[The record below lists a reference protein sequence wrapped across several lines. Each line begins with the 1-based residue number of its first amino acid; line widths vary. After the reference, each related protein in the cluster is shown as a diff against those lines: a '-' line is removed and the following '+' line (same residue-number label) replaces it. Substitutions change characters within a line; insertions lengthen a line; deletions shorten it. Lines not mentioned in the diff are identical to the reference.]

1 MVTYVVH
8 TIITVFFG
16 SVTRNITRGL
26 NTDKASKIE
35 KKQLLYLLP
44 GRHVKNLAKKN

>member
-1 MVTYVVH
+1 MLLYGNLCCPYNNNC
-8 TIITVFFG
+8 FFG

-35 KKQLLYLLP
+35 KKNSYKN
-44 GRHVKNLAKKN
+44 VKNLAKKN